1 MNAHPSSSIAPDHI
15 EINPE
20 NPRLHFPQE
29 DLEKLSES
37 IDERGILVPLS
48 VYKKPGTRNQY
59 ILVDGER
66 RWRCAKQLGLKE
78 VPAIV
83 IPKPNDI
90 DNLLTMFHIHLVR
103 EPWDSMP
110 TVAALHKV
118 IERTGTNDP
127 DKLRELTGLSA
138 IKIKQFLFAATLP
151 KGYQQLIDDG
161 TIPLNFFYELQVHA
175 LKPLETMR
183 PAIFKKLG
191 QRKILDAFVKKR
203 LANSIPDTVELRQI
217 RQIVKVAQDEAG
229 GAGEKSDLDD
239 AIIQLIQDPEQ
250 TIQETYEDTV
260 EMVVEAEK
268 FARQCT
274 QLVER
279 FDRLLKK
286 TADKNERKAVIR
298 SIQKLDVQLQKRIA
312 QFSKE
317 AAA

>member
-1 MNAHPSSSIAPDHI
+1 MNAHPSSNIAPDHI

-20 NPRLHFPQE
+20 NPRIHFPQE

-37 IDERGILVPLS
+37 ISERGILVPLS
-48 VYKKPGTRNQY
+48 VYRKPGVKDRFV
-59 ILVDGER
+59 LVDGER
-66 RWRCAKQLGLKE
+66 RWRCATRLGLKE

-118 IERTGTNDP
+118 IERTGTKDP
-127 DKLRELTGLSA
+127 EKLRELTGLSG

-151 KGYQQLIDDG
+151 KEYQRLIDAG
-161 TIPLNFFYELQVHA
+161 TIPLNFFYELQQHA

-183 PAIFKKLG
+183 PTIFKKLG
-191 QRKILDAFVKKR
+191 SRKILDAFVKKR
-203 LANSIPDTVELRQI
+203 LANAIPDTVELRQI
-217 RQIVKVAQDEAG
+217 RQIVKVAHEEAG
-229 GAGEKSDLDD
+229 SADAKSDLDD
-239 AIIQLIQDPEQ
+239 AIIQLIQKPEQ

-274 QLVER
+274 QLVDR
-279 FDRLLKK
+279 FDRLMRK
-286 TADKNERKAVIR
+286 TSDKQERKAVVR
-298 SIQKLDVQLQKRIA
+298 SIQKLHAQLQKRIS
-312 QFSKE
+312 QFSGE
-317 AAA
+317 ATT